1 MERLTTKTSDGVF
14 AAEETS
20 TGDLLAAL
28 GKFEDMY
35 ESLVAEQE
43 LVRLNMEA
51 LSARAKASSATYT
64 MLMGSKHMLAEM
76 IERFDEAPELLSA
89 RLENLKKLIEDD
101 GRDEDGFKD
110 VEE

>member
-1 MERLTTKTSDGVF
+1 MERLTTKTATGGF
-14 AAEETS
+14 AAEGKS
-20 TGDLLAAL
+20 TEELLAAL
-28 GKFEDMY
+28 GKYEDMY

-51 LSARAKASSATYT
+51 LSAMAKASSATYA

-76 IERFDEAPELLSA
+76 IERFDESPEEISG
-89 RLENLKKLIEDD
+89 RLQNLKKLIEDD

-110 VEE
+110 VE